1 MKESWKP
8 GTLIYPLPAVLVSCG
23 ATPDEYNL
31 LTVAWTGT
39 VCTDPPMCYV
49 SVRPER
55 HSYGI
60 IRRTGEFVI
69 NLTTRGL
76 ARAADWCGVRSGRDY
91 DKFREMGLTP
101 GKALKV
107 AAPIVEESPVSIEC
121 RVRQVLEL
129 GTHDMF
135 LAEVVA
141 VQVDADYID
150 PATGRFCL
158 ERACPIVY
166 SHGEYFAL
174 GEALGHFGWS
184 VRKKPR
190 PKTSKSETGTK
201 PVTGKK
207 SAPGTKPVAETK
219 SLTGTKTASGVES
232 ADRIPSASSSALSS
246 ATPSASLSSSASA
259 MPSASALSSSASSA
273 ASSAGPNSNSN
284 PNPSRNSSRR
294 PGRNPDRRQGRK
306 SGPEKPRRR

>member
-190 PKTSKSETGTK
+190 PKTPKSETGTK

-207 SAPGTKPVAETK
+207 SAPGTKPVAGTK
-219 SLTGTKTASGVES
+219 SLTGTKPASGVES
-232 ADRIPSASSSALSS
+232 ADR
-246 ATPSASLSSSASA
+246 TSSASA
-259 MPSASALSSSASSA
+259 MTPASASSAAVSSSSSSASSSASSA
-273 ASSAGPNSNSN
+273 GPNSN
-284 PNPSRNSSRR
+284 PNPSRNSSRN
-294 PGRNPDRRQGRK
+294 PKRNPDRRQGRK